1 MSLSLSVGLARRKTE
16 EEMKK
21 EERRNRKMRREVREI
36 FRGKEV
42 YFIKI

>member
-16 EEMKK
+16 